1 MASVAGAGRL
11 RAFSAL
17 RHRDFRWFFLNIG
30 VQSFGQGIQF
40 LGIGYL
46 VLDLTGDQTS
56 LGLAV
61 SLFGVS
67 NLFFTFVGGVLADRV
82 DRKLFLIVCVL
93 GNAVVTL
100 ALAFLA
106 LTGLAQMWH
115 VYAVVFILGGLMAV
129 QMPARFALA
138 ADLVPR
144 EDMMNAVAL
153 HTSVGQIGNMTGP
166 LVGGWAIQYIDTW
179 AGIMINGVSYLV
191 GIVFLMMVT
200 RPVATTRRNSSPIS
214 DLVGG
219 FAHAIR
225 TPMAAVLII
234 MSASFGF
241 FRHGLH
247 AGRAGVHHR
256 ISPTDALPD
265 RNLHGVQGGR
275 LVHGILGGCQLG
287 RQQEQGP
294 ADVRGSQ
301 PVLRCPHRD
310 VMGPMVLGGV
320 RLGGLGG
327 IHQHRGLLACF
338 QLNDAADHRPR
349 NARTH
354 DGNDATRSRL
364 SLPGSLAAHLA
375 GASFRLVGC
384 HHRRSGRPP
393 GYLAGRLGV
402 SPHGSAHERGL
413 TAPGTHTT
421 RLLRG
426 LIAG

>member
-200 RPVATTRRNSSPIS
+200 RPVVATHRDSSPIS

-241 FRHGLH
+241 FGMAYMQVVPAFTTEFLRLTPFQTGIFMVFRGAGSFMGSLVVANWGDSKNKGLLMYAEVSLCCVALIAMSWAQWFWAACALVALVGSTSIGGFWPVSSSMMQLTTAPEMRGRMMAMMQLAPVFH
-247 AGRAGVHHR
+247 FLGAWPLTWLAQVFGWSVAITGGAAVLLVISLAGWAYR
-256 ISPTDALPD
+256 
-265 RNLHGVQGGR
+265 
-275 LVHGILGGCQLG
+275 
-287 RQQEQGP
+287 
-294 ADVRGSQ
+294 
-301 PVLRCPHRD
+301 
-310 VMGPMVLGGV
+310 PMV
-320 RLGGLGG
+320 
-327 IHQHRGLLACF
+327 
-338 QLNDAADHRPR
+338 
-349 NARTH
+349 
-354 DGNDATRSRL
+354 
-364 SLPGSLAAHLA
+364 
-375 GASFRLVGC
+375 
-384 HHRRSGRPP
+384 RRMNE
-393 GYLAGRLGV
+393 V
-402 SPHGSAHERGL
+402 
-413 TAPGTHTT
+413 
-421 RLLRG
+421 
-426 LIAG
+426 

>member
-241 FRHGLH
+241 FGMAYMQVITGFAQEFLKLSPVQTGVLMMCRG
-247 AGRAGVHHR
+247 AGAFFGSIVVASWR
-256 ISPTDALPD
+256 D
-265 RNLHGVQGGR
+265 RKHK
-275 LVHGILGGCQLG
+275 
-287 RQQEQGP
+287 
-294 ADVRGSQ
+294 
-301 PVLRCPHRD
+301 
-310 VMGPMVLGGV
+310 
-320 RLGGLGG
+320 
-327 IHQHRGLLACF
+327 GLLMYAEITVCC
-338 QLNDAADHRPR
+338 L
-349 NARTH
+349 
-354 DGNDATRSRL
+354 
-364 SLPGSLAAHLA
+364 
-375 GASFRLVGC
+375 
-384 HHRRSGRPP
+384 
-393 GYLAGRLGV
+393 
-402 SPHGSAHERGL
+402 
-413 TAPGTHTT
+413 
-421 RLLRG
+421 G
-426 LIAG
+426 LIAMAWSPWFWVSCILVALVGSTSIGGFWPVSSSLMQLTTAPELRGRMMAMMQLAPVFHFLGAYPLTWLAQIYSWSLAISSGAAVLLVISVAGWLYRPMVRRMDEV

>member
-40 LGIGYL
+40 LGIGFL
-46 VLDLTGDQTS
+46 ILDLTGDKTS
-56 LGLAV
+56 FGLAV

-93 GNAVVTL
+93 GNAVITL
-100 ALAFLA
+100 ALAVLA

-153 HTSVGQIGNMTGP
+153 HTSVGQIGNMMGP

-191 GIVFLMMVT
+191 GIVFLMMLT
-200 RPVATTRRNSSPIS
+200 RPVVATNRNSSPIS

-241 FRHGLH
+241 FGMAYMQVVPAFTTEFLGLTRFQTGIVMVFRG
-247 AGRAGVHHR
+247 AGSFMGSMVVASWGDNKNKGLLMYAEVSLCCVALIAMSWAQWFWAACALVALVGSTSIGGFWPVSSSMMQLTTAPEMRGRMMAMMQLAPVFHFLGAWPLTWLAQVFGWSVAITGGAAVLLVISLAGWAYR
-256 ISPTDALPD
+256 
-265 RNLHGVQGGR
+265 
-275 LVHGILGGCQLG
+275 
-287 RQQEQGP
+287 
-294 ADVRGSQ
+294 
-301 PVLRCPHRD
+301 
-310 VMGPMVLGGV
+310 PMV
-320 RLGGLGG
+320 
-327 IHQHRGLLACF
+327 
-338 QLNDAADHRPR
+338 
-349 NARTH
+349 
-354 DGNDATRSRL
+354 RSMNE
-364 SLPGSLAAHLA
+364 
-375 GASFRLVGC
+375 V
-384 HHRRSGRPP
+384 
-393 GYLAGRLGV
+393 
-402 SPHGSAHERGL
+402 
-413 TAPGTHTT
+413 
-421 RLLRG
+421 
-426 LIAG
+426 